1 MFALIDDHVLQRI
14 DRLEILRR
22 DFRLRNREI
31 ELGFHTEHQVDHIHR
46 RQADVHQQRLRI
58 DLGRDRVLRED
69 RLDESKDPVF
79 HIVNGVHFLSFHLE
93 IGQSL
98 PDDAEIDP

>member
-1 MFALIDDHVLQRI
+1 MFALIDDHLLQRFHG
-14 DRLEILRR
+14 LEILRG
-22 DFRLRNREI
+22 DFRLRDREI

-46 RQADVHQQRLRI
+46 RQSDVHKQRFRI

-79 HIVNGVHFLSFHLE
+79 HIVNGVHFLSFHL
-93 IGQSL
+93 
-98 PDDAEIDP
+98 

>member
-1 MFALIDDHVLQRI
+1 MFALIDDHLLQRI

-46 RQADVHQQRLRI
+46 RQSDIHQQRFRI

-69 RLDESKDPVF
+69 RLDDSKDPVF
-79 HIVNGVHFLSFHLE
+79 YIVNGVHFLSFQL
-93 IGQSL
+93 
-98 PDDAEIDP
+98 